1 MRSRLFRKS
10 LFFALLFA
18 VIFPAWQTRAA
29 GQTEGPVQ
37 PANPQQAP
45 QQAPEP
51 KTATTPP
58 AAAPQDGPGFAIS
71 LTVPV
76 VNVDVVATDSDGNYL
91 SNLKKENFR
100 ISEDGKPQII
110 TNFSTGDAPIT
121 VAILVEYS
129 KMGYGWFLYDAKRWA
144 DIFLR
149 QLKPDD
155 WIALASFNM
164 KTTVEVDFTH
174 SAADVEQGLNS
185 LVYPPFT
192 ESNIFDALTETV
204 DRMRDVKG
212 KKAILVLASGQDTF
226 SHLTLDKTIA
236 KLKETD
242 ITVFCVGVGEQL
254 SLEEETHGGIGTNS
268 LTHIQ
273 ADNQLKTFAAMT
285 GGRSW
290 FPRFDGEI
298 PGVMTDV
305 AASLRNQYSLA
316 YTPSN
321 QDTDGKYRK
330 IKVDLVDDNGNPL
343 VVTNDKGKKI
353 KVQLYARQGYVA
365 PKSAV
370 SN

>member
-1 MRSRLFRKS
+1 MTEKKGCVMRSRQLRKS
-10 LFFALLFA
+10 LVFALLFA

-29 GQTEGPVQ
+29 GQTEGPVH

-45 QQAPEP
+45 QQPPEP
-51 KTATTPP
+51 KTTTPP

-100 ISEDGKPQII
+100 ISEDGKPQVI

-149 QLKPDD
+149 QLKPQD

-164 KTTVEVDFTH
+164 KATVEVDFTH

-226 SHLTLDKTIA
+226 SRLTLDKTIA

-242 ITVFCVGVGEQL
+242 VSVFCVGVSEQL
-254 SLEEETHGGIGTNS
+254 ALAQETQGGIGTNS
-268 LTHIQ
+268 LTHLQ
-273 ADNQLKTFAAMT
+273 ADSQLKTFAELT

-298 PGVMTDV
+298 PGVMNDV
-305 AASLRNQYSLA
+305 A
-316 YTPSN
+316 
-321 QDTDGKYRK
+321 
-330 IKVDLVDDNGNPL
+330 
-343 VVTNDKGKKI
+343 
-353 KVQLYARQGYVA
+353 
-365 PKSAV
+365 
-370 SN
+370 

>member
-1 MRSRLFRKS
+1 
-10 LFFALLFA
+10 
-18 VIFPAWQTRAA
+18 
-29 GQTEGPVQ
+29 
-37 PANPQQAP
+37 
-45 QQAPEP
+45 
-51 KTATTPP
+51 
-58 AAAPQDGPGFAIS
+58 
-71 LTVPV
+71 
-76 VNVDVVATDSDGNYL
+76 
-91 SNLKKENFR
+91 
-100 ISEDGKPQII
+100 
-110 TNFSTGDAPIT
+110 
-121 VAILVEYS
+121 
-129 KMGYGWFLYDAKRWA
+129 MGYGWFLYDAKRWA

-242 ITVFCVGVGEQL
+242 ITIFCVGVGEQL
-254 SLEEETHGGIGTNS
+254 SLEEETHGGLGTNS

-273 ADNQLKTFAAMT
+273 SDNQLKTFAELT

-298 PGVMTDV
+298 PGVMNDV
-305 AASLRNQYSLA
+305 ATSLRSQYSLA

-330 IKVDLVDDNGNPL
+330 IKVELVDDEGKPL

-353 KVQLYARQGYVA
+353 KVQLYSRQGYVA

-370 SN
+370 GN